1 MDSGCPGSP
10 DRVKAEYEGGREV
23 KRRELEAALGVR
35 EANRLRACSCGRVGG
50 WIMLFRMTK
59 LRRNCSLFL
68 AAMTIALVSLDE
80 AEAQPAGFNYDE
92 AKVPAYTLPDPLLK
106 EDGTLV
112 TKRKEWEKEQRLYIL
127 RQFEEH
133 VYGRMPAA
141 PQHVTYEFRGVDKM
155 AFNGLATRKEVVIHL
170 TKQKDGPTIELLLYV
185 PNQRRGG
192 APVFVSL
199 NFYGNHTISDDPGIT
214 LSTKWMRSNKE
225 FAIVNN
231 RATEASRGKRSSRW
245 PVEMILERGYA
256 VATAY
261 YGDIEPDHAEGWK
274 DGVRGAFNPEGK
286 EFKGDDWGA
295 IGAWAWGMS
304 RMVDYL
310 EKDRDIDDDQILAL
324 GHSRLGK
331 TALWAGA
338 TDERFAITYSNNS
351 GCGGAALSRRAFG
364 ETVARINTSFP
375 HWFNDNFTKYN
386 GKENECPVDQ
396 HELIALMA
404 PRPVYIASAEQDQ
417 WADPKGEFLS
427 GVHAGPVY
435 ELFKK
440 TGLGTAEMPPVNTPV
455 GDHIGYHIRT
465 GKHDVLEYDWEQYM
479 NFADRHFG
487 RKVKLQ
493 E

>member
-1 MDSGCPGSP
+1 MKREIEDG
-10 DRVKAEYEGGREV
+10 GGRS
-23 KRRELEAALGVR
+23 KSLSAR
-35 EANRLRACSCGRVGG
+35 SCDERGG
-50 WIMLFRMTK
+50 WFMVIAMTMFRRT
-59 LRRNCSLFL
+59 CSLML
-68 AAMTIALVSLDE
+68 AAMTTAIVFSTEE

-92 AKVPAYTLPDPLLK
+92 AKVPQYTLPDPLLK

-112 TKRKEWEKEQRLYIL
+112 TKAKEWEKEQRLHIL

-141 PQHVTYEFRGVDKM
+141 PAHVRYEFRGVDKM

-170 TKQKDGPTIELLLYV
+170 TDKKDGPTIDLLLYV
-185 PNQRRGG
+185 PNQRRGK

-199 NFYGNHTISDDPGIT
+199 SFYGNHTTTTDPGVT
-214 LSTKWMRSNKE
+214 LSTKWMRDNKE
-225 FAIVNN
+225 FGIVKN
-231 RATEASRGKRSSRW
+231 RATEASRGKQASRW
-245 PVEMILERGYA
+245 PYEMILERGYA

-261 YGDIEPDHAEGWK
+261 YGDLEPDHENGWK
-274 DGVRGAFNPEGK
+274 DGIRGALHPAGQ

-310 EKDRDIDDDQILAL
+310 EKDGDINDKQILGL

-331 TALWAGA
+331 AALWAGA
-338 TDERFAITYSNNS
+338 TDERFAITISNNS
-351 GCGGAALSRRAFG
+351 GCGGAALARRAFG
-364 ETVARINTSFP
+364 ETVKRINTSFP
-375 HWFNDNFTKYN
+375 HWFCDNHLKYNDN
-386 GKENECPVDQ
+386 EAAMPVDQ

-404 PRPVYIASAEQDQ
+404 PRPVYIASAVEDQ

-435 ELFKK
+435 QLFKK
-440 TGLGTAEMPPVNTPV
+440 TGLGVTEMPEVNQPV
-455 GDHIGYHIRT
+455 GDYIGYHIRT

-479 NFADRHFG
+479 NFGDRHFG
-487 RKVKLQ
+487 RKAKKKD
-493 E
+493 

>member
-1 MDSGCPGSP
+1 MKWRRKGTMSRDTGWRWPGFA
-10 DRVKAEYEGGREV
+10 R
-23 KRRELEAALGVR
+23 
-35 EANRLRACSCGRVGG
+35 SCGGDGG
-50 WIMLFRMTK
+50 WAMFARMTSF
-59 LRRNCSLFL
+59 RRHCSLL
-68 AAMTIALVSLDE
+68 AAAMMIAFVSAEE

-92 AKVPAYTLPDPLLK
+92 AKVPQFTLPNPLQK

-112 TKRKEWEKEQRLYIL
+112 TKRKEWEKEQRIYIL
-127 RQFEEH
+127 RQFEEN

-141 PQHVTYEFRGVDKM
+141 PKHVTYEFRGVDKM

-170 TKQKDGPTIELLLYV
+170 TDKKDGPTIELLLYV
-185 PNQRRGG
+185 PNQRRGR

-199 NFYGNHTISDDPGIT
+199 NFYGNHTTTTDPGVT
-214 LSTKWMRSNKE
+214 LSTKWMRDNKE
-225 FAIVNN
+225 FAIVKN
-231 RATEASRGKRSSRW
+231 RATEASRGKQASRW
-245 PVEMILERGYA
+245 PYEMILERGYA

-261 YGDIEPDHAEGWK
+261 YGDLEPDFPEGWK
-274 DGVRGAFNPEGK
+274 QGIRGAYNPEGK

-310 EKDRDIDDDQILAL
+310 EKDSDINDKQILSL

-338 TDERFAITYSNNS
+338 TDERFAITYSNDS

-375 HWFNDNFTKYN
+375 HWFCDNFVKYN
-386 GKENECPVDQ
+386 GKENDCPVDQ

-404 PRPVYIASAEQDQ
+404 PRPVYIASAEEDK
-417 WADPKGEFLS
+417 WADPRGEFLS
-427 GVHAGPVY
+427 GVNAEPVY
-435 ELFKK
+435 ALYKK
-440 TGLGTAEMPPVNTPV
+440 TGLGTTEWPEVNTPV
-455 GDHIGYHIRT
+455 GDFIGYHMRT

-487 RKVKLQ
+487 RKPKKQ